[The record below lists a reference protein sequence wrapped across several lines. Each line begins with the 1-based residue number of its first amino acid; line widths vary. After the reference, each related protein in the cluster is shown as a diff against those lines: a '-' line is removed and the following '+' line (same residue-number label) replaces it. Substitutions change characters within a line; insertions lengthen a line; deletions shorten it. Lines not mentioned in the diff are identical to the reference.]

1 MEITSEL
8 QLTLSFRLAMVFEYR
23 STYQA
28 QDLLTVHRVLGQK
41 ASLSSVLL
49 YLSTVVLASRFC
61 SFVACMQ
68 GSFASVAA
76 FLEYKEVICLVSKRY
91 SETGPIKSQAPLN
104 SMSGQIGKIQFRL
117 IKQMHVMLVQIPPK
131 PSLKRWAAV
140 FSQRQSARLAPS
152 CDRGFNSCWM
162 LGFFFSFHLLARLFI
177 GSFCVF

>member
-28 QDLLTVHRVLGQK
+28 LDLLTVHRVLGQK

-104 SMSGQIGKIQFRL
+104 SMSGQIGKSQFRL
-117 IKQMHVMLVQIPPK
+117 TKQCMLCWFKFHLNQALNVGQ
-131 PSLKRWAAV
+131 LFFFAAV
-140 FSQRQSARLAPS
+140 EWTPRP
-152 CDRGFNSCWM
+152 
-162 LGFFFSFHLLARLFI
+162 I
-177 GSFCVF
+177 K